1 MPDEALMSKSGR
13 AGVLCGGD
21 EGYAEAGDWSG
32 WGCGIWDETYL
43 PKEEIM
49 KALIDVV
56 ATAEQLALFSR
67 VRIGVEVIRGA
78 AGSGKTTTAI
88 LKLRSAVGSFVARMA
103 RQKTKR
109 PVRVLVLTFN
119 RTLRGYVK
127 ELAQKQFVQGDDIAL
142 EVRTFASWATELLGN
157 PRLIGSNAAKKKI
170 AELAR
175 GIALDEQFVVEET
188 HYVLSRFLPDSIDD
202 YLTARRDGRGSMPRM
217 EMKAREALLND
228 VIKPYMAYKQENSL
242 CDWNDLAVAL
252 AVTKRGTYDVVVVD
266 ETQDFSTNEVRAVMN
281 QLSEEHAVT
290 FVLDSAQRIYARN
303 FTWSEAGVT
312 VRPET
317 SHKLK
322 TNYRNTKQIAK
333 FAAAILNGISADE
346 DGSVPDFT
354 SATRDGSIPVVI
366 EGKFSSQLAYVV
378 KIIQTEID
386 LNLESVAFLHPK
398 GYGWFDT
405 VRSKLNANN
414 LPFVEISTKAD
425 WPDGDENIALS
436 TLHSAKGLEFD
447 HVFIIGLNAEVTISG
462 EVDPTADSD
471 DERLAS
477 LRRLIAMG
485 VGRARKTV
493 VIGYKA
499 DDAPAAAAF
508 FDSTT
513 CKKFSV

>member
-1 MPDEALMSKSGR
+1 
-13 AGVLCGGD
+13 
-21 EGYAEAGDWSG
+21 
-32 WGCGIWDETYL
+32 
-43 PKEEIM
+43 M

-88 LKLRSAVGSFVARMA
+88 LKLRSAVGFFVARMA
-103 RQKTKR
+103 RQKAKR
-109 PVRVLVLTFN
+109 PIRVLVLTFN
-119 RTLRGYVK
+119 RTLRGYVR
-127 ELAQKQFVQGDDIAL
+127 ELAQKQFTQGEDIAL
-142 EVRTFASWATELLGN
+142 DVSTFASWAAGLLGN
-157 PRLIGSNAAKKKI
+157 PRLIDSNDANQKI

-175 GIALDEQFVVEET
+175 SIALDAQFVTEET
-188 HYVLSRFLPDSIDD
+188 HYVLSRFLPASIDD

-217 EMKAREALLND
+217 EMKAREALLD
-228 VIKPYMAYKQENSL
+228 EVIKPYMAYKQEHSL
-242 CDWNDLAVAL
+242 WDWNDLATAL
-252 AVTKRGTYDVVVVD
+252 AVTSRGAYDVVVVD
-266 ETQDFSTNEVRAVMN
+266 ETQDFSTNEIRTVMN
-281 QLSEEHAVT
+281 QLSEEHTVT

-317 SHKLK
+317 SHRLK
-322 TNYRNTKQIAK
+322 TNYRNTKQIAR
-333 FAAAILNGISADE
+333 FAAAILNGISPDE
-346 DGSVPDFT
+346 DGSMPNFE
-354 SATRDGSIPVVI
+354 SATREGSLPAVI
-366 EGKFSSQLAYVV
+366 EGKYLAQLAYA
-378 KIIQTEID
+378 INEIQIKID
-386 LNLESVAFLHPK
+386 LSSESVAFLHPK
-398 GYGWFDT
+398 GYGWFKT
-405 VRSKLNANN
+405 IRQTLTAKN
-414 LPFVEISTKAD
+414 LPFVELSAQPD
-425 WPDGDENIALS
+425 WPEGKANIALC

-462 EVDPTADSD
+462 EVNPTEDSD

-499 DDAPAAAAF
+499 DDAPAVAAF

-513 CKKFSV
+513 CKKFAV

>member
-1 MPDEALMSKSGR
+1 
-13 AGVLCGGD
+13 
-21 EGYAEAGDWSG
+21 
-32 WGCGIWDETYL
+32 
-43 PKEEIM
+43 M
-49 KALIDVV
+49 KALIDLF
-56 ATAEQLALFSR
+56 ATAEQLPLFSR
-67 VRIGVEVIRGA
+67 SRIGVEVIRGA

-88 LKLRSAVGSFVARMA
+88 LKLRSAVAFFIARMA
-103 RQKTKR
+103 RQKVKR
-109 PVRVLVLTFN
+109 PIRVLVLTFN

-127 ELAQKQFVQGDDIAL
+127 ELAQKQFTKDEDIAL
-142 EVRTFASWATELLGN
+142 EVSTFASWASGLLGN
-157 PRLIGSNAAKKKI
+157 PRLIDLNNANKKI
-170 AELAR
+170 AELACS
-175 GIALDEQFVVEET
+175 IALDEQFVVEET
-188 HYVLSRFLPDSIDD
+188 HYVLSRFLPDSIDE

-281 QLSEEHAVT
+281 QLSEEHTVT
-290 FVLDSAQRIYARN
+290 FVLDSAQRIYAKN

-312 VRPET
+312 VRPEM

-322 TNYRNTKQIAK
+322 INYRNTKQIAK

-346 DGSVPDFT
+346 DGSVPDFK

-405 VRSKLNANN
+405 VRKKLSAND
-414 LPFVEISTKAD
+414 LPFVEISTKPD

-447 HVFIIGLNAEVTISG
+447 HVFIIGLNAEATLVG
-462 EVDPTADSD
+462 NVDLPENSE
-471 DERLAS
+471 DERVAN

-485 VGRARKTV
+485 VGRARESV
-493 VIGYKA
+493 VIGYKP
-499 DDAPAAAAF
+499 DDAPAVAAF
-508 FDSTT
+508 FDPTT
-513 CKKFSV
+513 CKKYTV

>member
-1 MPDEALMSKSGR
+1 M
-13 AGVLCGGD
+13 
-21 EGYAEAGDWSG
+21 
-32 WGCGIWDETYL
+32 
-43 PKEEIM
+43 KEEIM

-127 ELAQKQFVQGDDIAL
+127 ELAQKQFMQGEDIAL
-142 EVRTFASWATELLGN
+142 DVSTFASWATGLLGN
-157 PRLIGSNAAKKKI
+157 PRLIGSNAAKQKI

-281 QLSEEHAVT
+281 QLSEEHTVT

-346 DGSVPDFT
+346 DGSVPDFK
-354 SATRDGSIPVVI
+354 SATRDGPIPVVI

-405 VRSKLNANN
+405 VRKKLSAND
-414 LPFVEISTKAD
+414 LPFVELSTKAD

-447 HVFIIGLNAEVTISG
+447 HVFIIGLNAEATLVG
-462 EVDPTADSD
+462 NVDLPENSE
-471 DERLAS
+471 DERVAN

-485 VGRARKTV
+485 VGRARKSV
-493 VIGYKA
+493 VIGYKP
-499 DDAPAAAAF
+499 DDAPAVAAF
-508 FDSTT
+508 FDPTT
-513 CKKFSV
+513 CKKYTV